1 MYSFGSIPL
10 YFNGKRVLYDTL
22 TYYSEWHGEVQF
34 FLVKKRKNKGYMK
47 IAQNSGKVID
57 AEGKLLYNELDILE
71 K

>member
-1 MYSFGSIPL
+1 MARGSAIFSYL
-10 YFNGKRVLYDTL
+10 KSG
-22 TYYSEWHGEVQF
+22 
-34 FLVKKRKNKGYMK
+34 KNKGYMK